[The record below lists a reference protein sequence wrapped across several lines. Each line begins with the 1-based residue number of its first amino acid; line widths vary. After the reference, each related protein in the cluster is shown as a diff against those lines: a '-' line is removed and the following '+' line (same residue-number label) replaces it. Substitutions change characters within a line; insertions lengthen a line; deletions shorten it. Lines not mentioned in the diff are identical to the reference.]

1 MKVDIN
7 LNWIIIPLQ
16 LLLIVLKLS
25 NVIKWS
31 WVWVFSPI
39 WITIIGVIIAFIV
52 LYFLIKHNEY

>member
-1 MKVDIN
+1 MKLDIN

-39 WITIIGVIIAFIV
+39 WITIIGVIVAFIV
-52 LYFLIKHNEY
+52 LYFWIKHNED